1 MVYRSILAILFVVAL
16 ALTLNERWQ
25 EQRAHDMADQVAQP
39 AGALGGPPSSA
50 LSTPQ
55 RASAAPRPAVPFVPH
70 RVRVRQEVELLQAP
84 EPMARPVEPISKVPA
99 GILAQ
104 AVDERNGWY
113 LIDTNLNRGWAPTEA
128 FDEP

>member
-1 MVYRSILAILFVVAL
+1 LLVVAV

-25 EQRAHDMADQVAQP
+25 EQRAHALAEQVAQP
-39 AGALGGPPSSA
+39 ASSSGGAPA
-50 LSTPQ
+50 
-55 RASAAPRPAVPFVPH
+55 AAPTPVRGPAVSRPVIPFVPH

-84 EPMARPVEPISKVPA
+84 EPMARPVEPIRKVPP
-99 GILAQ
+99 GILVQ

-113 LIDTNLNRGWAPTEA
+113 LVDTNLNRGWAPTEA